1 MNKMLRPND
10 TTEVAADLLRTI
22 GRNIRHLRSGKGLT
36 LQVLGE
42 QTGLSPSMLSLLE
55 RGKTGPSI
63 GTLVVLASALGA
75 QMTDLLDSSVRDSH
89 DVVARAASQRTFQT
103 AEGVLRRI
111 AKHDLKRGVEIAINK
126 YEPDTASAP
135 KPLAHEGYEYGLT
148 LEGRLRVTV
157 SGQTYDMEQGDSIS
171 YPSTEPHQIVNPGP
185 GRTRALWVNL
195 KKA

>member
-10 TTEVAADLLRTI
+10 TAEVAADLLRTI
-22 GRNIRHLRSGKGLT
+22 GRNVRHLRSEKGLT
-36 LQVLGE
+36 LQALGE

-63 GTLVVLASALGA
+63 GTLVVLASTLGA
-75 QMTDLLDSSVRDSH
+75 QMSDLLDRSAHDSH
-89 DVVARAASQRTFQT
+89 DIVARAAGQRTFQT
-103 AEGVLRRI
+103 AEGVMRRI
-111 AKHDLKRGVEIAINK
+111 VTHDPKRGVEIAINE

-148 LEGRLRVTV
+148 LEGQLRVTV
-157 SGQTYDMEQGDSIS
+157 SGKVFDMEQGDLIS